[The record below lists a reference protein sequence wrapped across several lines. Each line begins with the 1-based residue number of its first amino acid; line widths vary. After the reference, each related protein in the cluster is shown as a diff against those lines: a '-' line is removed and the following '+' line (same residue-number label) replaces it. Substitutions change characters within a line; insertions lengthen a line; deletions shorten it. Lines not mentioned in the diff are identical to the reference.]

1 MPQHQLLFVNLPVAD
16 LARSRAFFGQLGYPF
31 DEDFCDGDA
40 LCVRLG
46 PTLYAM
52 LLRQEF
58 FDGFHDRPSAPAGSV
73 GTLLCLSADS
83 REAVDALADRAVLA
97 GGAPVRTQDHGFMYG
112 RSYSDPDGHIWEVMW
127 MDPFAVAGGPHL
139 LTGDTVGTASGP
151 ARAERRVEGEM
162 R

>member
-1 MPQHQLLFVNLPVAD
+1 MPQHQLMFVNLPVAD
-16 LARSRAFFGQLGYPF
+16 LDRSRTFFTQLGYPL

-58 FDGFHDRPSAPAGSV
+58 FAAFHDRQPAPPGSV
-73 GTLLCLSADS
+73 RSMLCLSADS
-83 REAVDALADRAVLA
+83 REAVDAVVDRAVLA
-97 GGAPVRTQDHGFMYG
+97 GGATVRTEDHGFMYG
-112 RSYSDPDGHIWEVMW
+112 RSYADPDGHVWEVMW
-127 MDPFAVAGGPHL
+127 MDPLAVGGGPHA
-139 LTGDTVGTASGP
+139 LTGDSVEPGRGSS
-151 ARAERRVEGEM
+151 RAGHRLEGEM